1 VFKINEVDRERKAK
15 VNTRGSCDLRANTHT
30 CTHTHTH
37 THKSSMDETAKC
49 LCGPDLN

>member
-37 THKSSMDETAKC
+37 TSHQWMRQ
-49 LCGPDLN
+49 LNVYVGLI